1 MSPARP
7 ANSDVE
13 PLIVAVQM
21 NTEADSGQEQAADA
35 ALDQFD
41 QTTTLG
47 NIGCEQS
54 PTSDINTTPYTQ
66 RQNSPSVAFPSTG
79 RTWVNNVPQTSNEK
93 LSTQRIR
100 VNGSPVSV
108 SLSKP
113 LSNYTSLLKDR
124 IQWYGNWRLGWEP
137 RWGPIQPQIEGI
149 RKVAKP
155 FLPQCGIDPHNFKV
169 DTFQQGMWNKIF
181 LISSTNKQTGAITER
196 IFRIPLP
203 VNPWFKMQSEVAT
216 MEYVR
221 TTTKIPVPKIFFFE
235 SSMENALGFE
245 WMIMEKMNG
254 RTFRDAEDSISQQ
267 ANLHLHKTIAE
278 WVHQF
283 SMLEFNQIGS
293 LYREWDPRSDKYL
306 DFSLGPVT
314 SDCFLGPWRIERE
327 VFRGPFRNEAEFYRA
342 VIELNLEDVLDH
354 RQQER
359 ARLALAKDDGIE
371 PISKQNS
378 RNEDVGDGTIEDDF
392 SSKGSSLELIP
403 KQSNINEDVA
413 NVTIEDDFS
422 SKQSSFSIIS
432 NSETANTVY
441 PSMEAFE
448 PSGVRKTCF
457 SLFSVLPLLE
467 DRLLK
472 GQRKYILHHFD
483 ISKDNVL
490 VNDVGEAIALL
501 DWENM
506 TTVSPSQIYPWPS
519 IMDPTGHEAP
529 EPWQGE
535 GPKPAW
541 YLAAERDYNSS
552 LAADLFMSRLA
563 QLNSSWPQAKEGK
576 QNFKNEFEQDL
587 NELGSLVRIIHA
599 GWAEMDICEKIKKY
613 YEMFQPIPPVSVR
626 STLMRKLRMLRN
638 ADRQKIFP
646 IWRAGISKRTS
657 MF

>member
-1 MSPARP
+1 
-7 ANSDVE
+7 
-13 PLIVAVQM
+13 
-21 NTEADSGQEQAADA
+21 
-35 ALDQFD
+35 
-41 QTTTLG
+41 
-47 NIGCEQS
+47 
-54 PTSDINTTPYTQ
+54 
-66 RQNSPSVAFPSTG
+66 
-79 RTWVNNVPQTSNEK
+79 
-93 LSTQRIR
+93 
-100 VNGSPVSV
+100 
-108 SLSKP
+108 
-113 LSNYTSLLKDR
+113 
-124 IQWYGNWRLGWEP
+124 
-137 RWGPIQPQIEGI
+137 
-149 RKVAKP
+149 
-155 FLPQCGIDPHNFKV
+155 
-169 DTFQQGMWNKIF
+169 
-181 LISSTNKQTGAITER
+181 
-196 IFRIPLP
+196 
-203 VNPWFKMQSEVAT
+203 
-216 MEYVR
+216 
-221 TTTKIPVPKIFFFE
+221 
-235 SSMENALGFE
+235 
-245 WMIMEKMNG
+245 MIMERMNG

-359 ARLALAKDDGIE
+359 ARLALAKDD
-371 PISKQNS
+371 
-378 RNEDVGDGTIEDDF
+378 F
-392 SSKGSSLELIP
+392 SSKGSSFELIP

-467 DRLLK
+467 DRLSK
-472 GQRKYILHHFD
+472 GRRKYILHHFD

-501 DWENM
+501 DWENI

-576 QNFKNEFEQDL
+576 QKFKNEFEQDL
-587 NELGSLVRIIHA
+587 ADLGSLIRLIHA

-638 ADRQKIFP
+638 SERQNIFP
-646 IWRAGISKRTS
+646 NWRAGISKRTS
-657 MF
+657 KF